1 MLAVLIANKLLF
13 NYPGDVKLDRDENA
27 QHSQTPLHNKSLC
40 YVNVITCTQ
49 ISNYVKKIS
58 DTFKEEKVSKPLKD
72 VVTGLVLPEELPSN
86 RGRSDVIVWRATRKH
101 QERSVLDCGWQQCI
115 ASFQKN
121 ETSVI
126 YYFVCIREQ

>member
-40 YVNVITCTQ
+40 YVNVIACTQ
-49 ISNYVKKIS
+49 ISNYVKKFFS
-58 DTFKEEKVSKPLKD
+58 DMFKEGKVSKPLKD

-126 YYFVCIREQ
+126 YYLVCIRE